1 MGNGFSEN
9 QKYFSKDVMGG
20 GVGGGGGG
28 GEFLAIAAYVNLYY
42 DRTKISYFIR
52 NVYCFHN
59 SCF

>member
-20 GVGGGGGG
+20 GVGGGGGV

>member
-9 QKYFSKDVMGG
+9 QKYFSKDVM
-20 GVGGGGGG
+20 GGG

-52 NVYCFHN
+52 NVYCFHD

>member
-20 GVGGGGGG
+20 GVGGGG